1 MTRGRTALQ
10 VQMEE
15 RQREAGITAHGI
27 RVVRFGFWQA
37 VNVGFLLRRLA
48 LYGVVPQEE
57 GE

>member
-1 MTRGRTALQ
+1 
-10 VQMEE
+10 MEE